1 MNLISKPFGWVMWFC
16 YEIVNNYGL
25 ALILFTLFTK
35 LILFPLSIKQ
45 QKNTARTQ
53 ALAPKLEKLKK
64 KCGNNKQKYNE
75 EMMRLYQEE
84 NINPMSGCLP
94 LLIQM
99 PILMGLYYVIYAP
112 LTHILRLSK
121 DTINAAQDVIV
132 NNVDKIKY
140 FADINANKNFD
151 SRPQLYIVDAIQKHP
166 EAFANSDIS
175 ASALD
180 KIKDFDYSF
189 FGLNLGDV
197 PSWGWNIL
205 ILIPLLS
212 FLTNLGYTF
221 YTQHMMKKNNPS
233 ANQMGMGMNAM
244 LYIMPII
251 SAVFTFQFPAGVGIY
266 WIISTVFSF
275 FQTMLLYKIY
285 SPARVAAMDAK
296 KGPKKKKKKSM
307 YERMME
313 AQQAQQNGGAP
324 VSTINDDD
332 DTPEGKLSKSAAK
345 ELQRQRLNEA
355 RRRMAEKYGDSYE
368 ESAD

>member
-1 MNLISKPFGWVMWFC
+1 MNIISYPFGWIMYFC
-16 YEIVNNYGL
+16 YSIVKNYGL

-35 LILFPLSIKQ
+35 IILFPLSIKQ

-53 ALAPKLEKLKK
+53 ALAPRLEKLKK

-94 LLIQM
+94 LVIQM
-99 PILMGLYYVIYAP
+99 PIIFGLYYVIYAP
-112 LTHILRLSK
+112 LSYILRLSDGVIK
-121 DTINAAQDVIV
+121 TATKIIEDNAHNIKLFAEINA
-132 NNVDKIKY
+132 DKQ
-140 FADINANKNFD
+140 FD
-151 SRPQLYIVDAIQKHP
+151 NRPQLYILDAIQKYP
-166 EAFANSDIS
+166 KEFSGELSKNVI
-175 ASALD
+175 D
-180 KIKDFDYSF
+180 KIGNFDYTF
-189 FGLNLGDV
+189 FGLDLGKI
-197 PSWGWNIL
+197 PSWGWNLL

-221 YTQHMMKKNNPS
+221 YTQYKMKKNNPS
-233 ANQMGMGMNAM
+233 ANQMGMGMSAM
-244 LYIMPII
+244 LYVMPIV

-275 FQTMLLYKIY
+275 FQTMLLYKLY
-285 SPARVAAMDAK
+285 SAERVAAMDLK

-313 AQQAQQNGGAP
+313 AQLAQQNGGVP
-324 VSTINDDD
+324 VSTNNDD
-332 DTPEGKLSKSAAK
+332 DTPEEKLSKSATK

-355 RRRMAEKYGDSYE
+355 RRRMAEKYGEDYDD
-368 ESAD
+368 SAD